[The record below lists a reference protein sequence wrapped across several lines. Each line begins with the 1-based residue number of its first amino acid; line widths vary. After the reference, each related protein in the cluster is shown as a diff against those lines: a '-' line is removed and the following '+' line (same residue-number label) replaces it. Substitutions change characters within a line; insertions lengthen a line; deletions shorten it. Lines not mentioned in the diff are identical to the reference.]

1 MSPTHESV
9 TTVVLHGLGGR
20 MFVALWGGLA
30 VVSVCRGIG
39 LNAWE
44 QGAAVIMLVGAC
56 SLGLPGRSASL
67 VAVTGWLVID
77 GFVAHRYGQ
86 LGLDPL
92 MVWGLI
98 ATVATA
104 LIASTATRTITSTA
118 TSTNTTTITR
128 KATR

>member
-20 MFVALWGGLA
+20 IFVALWGGLA

-56 SLGLPGRSASL
+56 SLGLRGRSASL
-67 VAVTGWLVID
+67 VAVSGWLVVD

-86 LGLDPL
+86 LGLGSR
-92 MVWGLI
+92 MVWVLI
-98 ATVATA
+98 AMLATA
-104 LIASTATRTITSTA
+104 LVISTTTS
-118 TSTNTTTITR
+118 TITR